1 LAVAT
6 VIAKVRIWYP
16 SEVEVFNNLTIDR
29 LQKLG
34 YEVYAITVEGISLG
48 SATAIAFTQAT
59 TVLDGTS
66 TPDAM
71 YIESA
76 DALDDTGATDCVQEV
91 IINMVNTNGD
101 PYRKTVATT
110 GTTGTLV
117 DETAVRIYNF
127 YSTAWGS
134 GDGDSHQAENTITLG
149 DTDGPANVFV
159 TIALDGNESDG
170 GRIWVPDGYNSIIER
185 VKIDVQDNSLA
196 AAGNGCFVQIDK
208 VSFEA
213 ENNTAFDTSGPV
225 VVACI
230 NGHVDVKPQDY
241 PDTGNDSAYYLLKES
256 LITGAETHKI
266 YMMFILYKSARAGL

>member
-1 LAVAT
+1 MAVAT

-16 SEVEVFNNLTIDR
+16 SEVEVFNNSTINR

-48 SATAIAFTQAT
+48 SDGAISFNQAS

-66 TPDAM
+66 TADAM
-71 YIESA
+71 YIESS

-91 IINMVNTNGD
+91 IINMVNTSGD

-110 GTTGTLV
+110 GLTGTLV
-117 DETAVRIYNF
+117 DEEAVRIYSF
-127 YSTAWGS
+127 YSTAWGT
-134 GDGDSHQAENTITLG
+134 GDGGSHQAEGNITLG
-149 DTDGPANVFV
+149 DDAGPTNTFV
-159 TIALDGNESDG
+159 TIAADDNESDG

-185 VKIDVQDNSLA
+185 VKIDVQDKGLA
-196 AAGNGCFVQIDK
+196 AHGNGCFVQIDK
-208 VSFEA
+208 VSFED

-256 LITGAETHKI
+256 LINGAETHKI
-266 YMMFILYKSARAGL
+266 YMMFILYKSARDGV